1 MSLNGLKPKPI
12 PSLRKAINSDFEIG
26 IRWCDLSWLAEAT
39 VQMYPKCMSDGCF
52 CFTR

>member
-26 IRWCDLSWLAEAT
+26 IGWRDISWLLEANLQT
-39 VQMYPKCMSDGCF
+39 YPKCMSDGYF
-52 CFTR
+52 CLTR